1 MHICNERAR
10 VRPQVVSTAVEH
22 HLAQLNVAR
31 LRAPLDSQM
40 LVEFVEALE
49 PVNALADDAQGFVW
63 RLQTEDGDATA
74 IRAFEDDMLLVN
86 MSVWESVDDLA
97 VFVYRSDH
105 RRVMIR
111 RREWFERMVD
121 SSTVLWWVEAGHRP
135 NVIEAKQRL
144 ATLRRDGPTPAAF
157 TFRSP
162 FPPPG
167 AGGVVE
173 VDERWACP
181 TG

>member
-1 MHICNERAR
+1 MQPALSSSAS
-10 VRPQVVSTAVEH
+10 VVSTAVEH

-31 LRAPLDSQM
+31 LRAPLDSPM

-86 MSVWESVDDLA
+86 MSVWESVDDLVA
-97 VFVYRSDH
+97 FVYRSDH

-135 NVIEAKQRL
+135 SVMEAKQRL
-144 ATLRRDGPTPAAF
+144 AILRRDGPTPAAF

-167 AGGVVE
+167 AGGEVE
-173 VDERWACP
+173 IDERWACP

>member
-1 MHICNERAR
+1 MK
-10 VRPQVVSTAVEH
+10 H

-31 LRAPLDSQM
+31 LRAPLDSPM

-49 PVNALADDAQGFVW
+49 PLNALADEAPGFMW

-86 MSVWESVDDLA
+86 MSVWESVNDLA
-97 VFVYRSDH
+97 AFVYRSDH

-111 RREWFERMVD
+111 RREWFERMKD
-121 SSTVLWWVEAGHRP
+121 SYTVLWWVEAGHRP
-135 NVIEAKQRL
+135 SVMEAKDRL
-144 ATLRRDGPTPAAF
+144 ATLRREGATPSAF

-167 AGGVVE
+167 ASGAVE
-173 VDERWACP
+173 IDERWACP
-181 TG
+181 TS